1 MNTQKSINAE
11 NVTISFAP
19 ELEEMLGRLMQEKT
33 TSVQKVAAP
42 IVDQEYKQQEHYNRN
57 PTDPIRSLDDIER
70 LKNYFLNRKGW
81 VKNNIR
87 DYAYFVFSLNMCRR
101 AGDILALH
109 VYDILNPDGSFKTHV
124 TFEHEQKTGKK
135 SVVFLN
141 SKAKEALVLYFNSLG
156 QYKMSDWLFPNG
168 KNPTE
173 PMSVQGMRKMLQRA
187 AKALNIDM
195 HMGTH
200 SLRKTNP
207 YHMISTST
215 DTQDEVI
222 VSQFL
227 QHNDIKTT
235 YHYIKRSQTEMDTF
249 IENHGL

>member
-1 MNTQKSINAE
+1 MTENEITNTGEMK
-11 NVTISFAP
+11 VTFAP
-19 ELEEMLGRLMQEKT
+19 WIEQLLESKST
-33 TSVQKVAAP
+33 TAVHKVAAP
-42 IVDQEYKQQEHYNRN
+42 IMDQDYVEQEHYNHN
-57 PTDPIRSLDDIER
+57 PTDPIRSLEDVER

-81 VKNNIR
+81 MNNNIR
-87 DYAYFVFSLNMCRR
+87 DYAYFVFSLNMSRR

-124 TFEHEQKTGKK
+124 TFEHEQKTRKK
-135 SVVFLN
+135 SMVLLN
-141 SKAKEALVLYFNSLG
+141 TKAREALTLYFNTLG

-173 PMSVQGMRKMLQRA
+173 PMSVDGMRRMLQRA
-187 AKALNIDM
+187 VKALNIDM

-207 YHMISTST
+207 YHMISSSI
-215 DTQDEVI
+215 DTQDEVM

-227 QHNDIKTT
+227 QHNNIKTT
-235 YHYIKRSQTEMDTF
+235 YHYIKRSQTEMDEF
-249 IENHGL
+249 IENHGI